1 MNNLKASRCYL
12 FGAIDR
18 CPDGGKTWRKKIT
31 RPLKQMGVVPIN
43 PLRKPLVGNE
53 ETEESR
59 AMRHLAKAAGNFD
72 PVIAEKRIRSIDLRF
87 VDVTDFQ
94 IGMIDVQAYPCG
106 TYEELFTGNRQKKP
120 ILIWS
125 PRGKKDI
132 PDWLWWTLP
141 KEFIFENDEEV
152 LEYLRG
158 INDGSI
164 EPNKRWVFM
173 DFSLTEDDDD

>member
-1 MNNLKASRCYL
+1 MVNKLKGMRTYL
-12 FGAIDR
+12 IGAIDR
-18 CPDGGKTWRKKIT
+18 CPDGGKTWREKIT
-31 RPLKQMGVVPIN
+31 VDLKKMGVVTIN
-43 PLRKPLVGNE
+43 PLRKPLVGDE

-59 AMRHLAKAAGNFD
+59 AKRHLEKQNGNFD
-72 PVIAEKRIRSIDLRF
+72 YLIAEKPIRLKDLRF
-87 VDVTDFQ
+87 VDVSDFL
-94 IGMIDVQAYPCG
+94 IGMIDTQVSPCG

-141 KEFIFENDEEV
+141 KEFIFENEEEI
-152 LEYLRG
+152 LEYLKG

-173 DFSLTEDDDD
+173 DFSLTEV